1 MIMALVTM
9 KKLLQ
14 QAKNEGR
21 GVGAFSVGNMEMVK
35 GAIQAAPTLRMQK
48 YSAKKQESMR
58 LR

>member
-1 MIMALVTM
+1 MALVTM

-35 GAIQAAPTLRMQK
+35 GAVQAADTGKTQLFFT
-48 YSAKKQESMR
+48 
-58 LR
+58 